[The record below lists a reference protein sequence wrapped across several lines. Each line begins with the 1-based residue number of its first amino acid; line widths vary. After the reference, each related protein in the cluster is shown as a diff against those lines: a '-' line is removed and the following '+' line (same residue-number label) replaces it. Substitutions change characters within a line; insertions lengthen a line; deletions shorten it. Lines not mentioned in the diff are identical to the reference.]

1 MEQTT
6 LTPKKKDKHVIDSV
20 FVICL
25 MLLFVLCALSVI
37 AIGASIYQKNVSA
50 MASNNSHRIAS
61 AYITEKV
68 RQSDINGTVR
78 VKELFGESVLAMSKE
93 VNGELYTTYIYDYD
107 GQLMEL
113 MARDS
118 LEVVYP
124 QSGQKI
130 MDIKS
135 LEIEE
140 VSDRMFSIEIV
151 LEDGTEDF
159 LYITKRSTEG
169 N

>member
-1 MEQTT
+1 MEYN
-6 LTPKKKDKHVIDSV
+6 KKDKHMIDSV

-37 AIGASIYQKNVSA
+37 AIGASIYQKNVTS

-68 RQSDINGTVR
+68 RQSDLNGSIM
-78 VKELFGESVLAMSKE
+78 VKELFGENALVMTKE
-93 VNGELYTTYIYDYD
+93 INGELFSTYIYDFD
-107 GQLMEL
+107 GNLMEL
-113 MARDS
+113 MARDNIG
-118 LEVVYP
+118 VIYP

-130 MDIKS
+130 IEIKS
-135 LEIEE
+135 FDIQE
-140 VSDRMFSIEIV
+140 VSDTMFRIEVV
-151 LEDGTEDF
+151 LDDGTEDN

>member
-6 LTPKKKDKHVIDSV
+6 LTTKKKDKHVIDSV

-50 MASNNSHRIAS
+50 MASNNSHRITS

-68 RQSDINGTVR
+68 RQADID
-78 VKELFGESVLAMSKE
+78 
-93 VNGELYTTYIYDYD
+93 ELYTTYIYDFD

-124 QSGQKI
+124 RSGQKI
-130 MDIKS
+130 MDIKA

-140 VSDRMFSIEIV
+140 VSDRMFSIEVV

>member
-1 MEQTT
+1 
-6 LTPKKKDKHVIDSV
+6 
-20 FVICL
+20 

-78 VKELFGESVLAMSKE
+78 VKELFGENVLAMSKE
-93 VNGELYTTYIYDYD
+93 VNGELYTTYIYDFD
-107 GQLMEL
+107 GHLMEL

-118 LEVVYP
+118 LEVV
-124 QSGQKI
+124 
-130 MDIKS
+130 
-135 LEIEE
+135 
-140 VSDRMFSIEIV
+140 
-151 LEDGTEDF
+151 
-159 LYITKRSTEG
+159 
-169 N
+169 

>member
-1 MEQTT
+1 MDQTA
-6 LTPKKKDKHVIDSV
+6 LNPNKKDKHMIDSV

-37 AIGASIYQKNVSA
+37 AIGATIYQKNVSS
-50 MASNNSHRIAS
+50 MANNNSHRIAS
-61 AYITEKV
+61 AYITEKI
-68 RQSDINGTVR
+68 RQSDINGSVR
-78 VKELFGESVLAMSKE
+78 TRDLFGEKVLVMSKE
-93 VNGELYTTYIYDYD
+93 INGELYNTYIYDFD
-107 GQLMEL
+107 GKLMEL
-113 MARDS
+113 MARND
-118 LEVVYP
+118 LNVVYP

-130 MDIKS
+130 MEVKS
-135 LEIEE
+135 FDIEE
-140 VSDRMFSIEIV
+140 VSEKMFKIEIV

>member
-1 MEQTT
+1 MEQTIT
-6 LTPKKKDKHVIDSV
+6 SEKKKDRHVIDSV

-37 AIGASIYQKNVSA
+37 AIGASIYQKNVSL

-68 RQSDINGTVR
+68 RQSDLNGSIR
-78 VKELFGESVLAMSKE
+78 VKELFGENALAMSKE
-93 VNGELYTTYIYDYD
+93 INGELYTTYIYDFD
-107 GQLMEL
+107 GKLMEL

-118 LEVVYP
+118 LDVIYP
-124 QSGQKI
+124 QSGQRI

-135 LEIEE
+135 LKIEE
-140 VSDRMFSIEIV
+140 ASDRMFKIEVV

>member
-1 MEQTT
+1 MDQTT
-6 LTPKKKDKHVIDSV
+6 LNPNKKDKHMIDSV

-37 AIGASIYQKNVSA
+37 AIGATIYQKNVSS
-50 MASNNSHRIAS
+50 MANNNSHRIAS
-61 AYITEKV
+61 AYITEKI
-68 RQSDINGTVR
+68 RQSDINGSVR
-78 VKELFGESVLAMSKE
+78 TRDLFGERVLVMSKE
-93 VNGELYTTYIYDYD
+93 INGELYNTYIYDFD
-107 GQLMEL
+107 GKLMEL
-113 MARDS
+113 MARND
-118 LEVVYP
+118 LNVVYP

-130 MDIKS
+130 MEVKS
-135 LEIEE
+135 FDIEE
-140 VSDRMFSIEIV
+140 ISEKMFKIEVV

>member
-1 MEQTT
+1 MDQTA
-6 LTPKKKDKHVIDSV
+6 LNPNKKDKHMIDSV

-37 AIGASIYQKNVSA
+37 AIGATIYQKNVSS
-50 MASNNSHRIAS
+50 MANNNSHRIAS
-61 AYITEKV
+61 AYITEKI
-68 RQSDINGTVR
+68 RQSDINGSVR
-78 VKELFGESVLAMSKE
+78 TRDLFGEKALVMSKE
-93 VNGELYTTYIYDYD
+93 INGELYNTYIYDFD
-107 GQLMEL
+107 GKLMEL
-113 MARDS
+113 MARND
-118 LEVVYP
+118 LNVVYP

-130 MDIKS
+130 MEVKS
-135 LEIEE
+135 FDIEE
-140 VSDRMFSIEIV
+140 VSEKMFKIEIV

>member
-1 MEQTT
+1 MDQTT
-6 LTPKKKDKHVIDSV
+6 LNPNKKDKHMIDSV

-37 AIGASIYQKNVSA
+37 AIGATIYQKNVSS
-50 MASNNSHRIAS
+50 MANNNSHRIAS
-61 AYITEKV
+61 AYITEKI
-68 RQSDINGTVR
+68 RQSDINGSVR
-78 VKELFGESVLAMSKE
+78 TRDLFGEKALVMSKE
-93 VNGELYTTYIYDYD
+93 INGELYNTYIYDFD
-107 GQLMEL
+107 GKLMEL
-113 MARDS
+113 MARND
-118 LEVVYP
+118 LNVVYP

-130 MDIKS
+130 MEVKS
-135 LEIEE
+135 FDIEE
-140 VSDRMFSIEIV
+140 VSEKMFKIEIV

>member
-1 MEQTT
+1 MDQTT
-6 LTPKKKDKHVIDSV
+6 LNPNKKDKHMIDSV

-37 AIGASIYQKNVSA
+37 AIGATIYQKNVSS
-50 MASNNSHRIAS
+50 MANNNSHRIAS
-61 AYITEKV
+61 AYITEKI
-68 RQSDINGTVR
+68 RQSDINGSVR
-78 VKELFGESVLAMSKE
+78 TRDLFGEKVLVMSKE
-93 VNGELYTTYIYDYD
+93 INGELYNTYIYDFD
-107 GQLMEL
+107 GKLMEL
-113 MARDS
+113 MARND
-118 LEVVYP
+118 LNVVYP

-130 MDIKS
+130 MGVKS
-135 LEIEE
+135 FDIEE
-140 VSDRMFSIEIV
+140 VSEKMFKIEIV

>member
-1 MEQTT
+1 MEQTI
-6 LTPKKKDKHVIDSV
+6 LVQKKKDKHMIDSV

-37 AIGASIYQKNVSA
+37 AIGASIYQKNVSS

-68 RQSDINGTVR
+68 RQSDINGNIR
-78 VKELFGESVLAMSKE
+78 VKELFDENVLVMSKE
-93 VNGELYTTYIYDYD
+93 INGEIYNTYIYDYD
-107 GQLMEL
+107 GHLMEL

-118 LEVVYP
+118 MNVVYP

-130 MDIKS
+130 MEINS
-135 LEIEE
+135 LQIEE
-140 VSDRMFSIEIV
+140 ISDRIFKIEVV
-151 LEDGTEDF
+151 LVDGTEDF

>member
-1 MEQTT
+1 MEQTA
-6 LTPKKKDKHVIDSV
+6 LSQKKTDKHVIDSV

-37 AIGASIYQKNVSA
+37 AIGAGIYQKNVSA

-68 RQSDINGTVR
+68 RQADINGTVR
-78 VKELFGESVLAMSKE
+78 VKELFDDNVLAMSKE
-93 VNGELYTTYIYDYD
+93 VGGELYTTYIYDFD
-107 GQLMEL
+107 GKLMEL

-118 LEVVYP
+118 LDVIYP

-135 LEIEE
+135 LDIEE
-140 VSDRMFSIEIV
+140 ISDRMFKIEIV
-151 LEDGTEDF
+151 LEDGTEEF
-159 LYITKRSTEG
+159 LYITKRSRSG

>member
-1 MEQTT
+1 
-6 LTPKKKDKHVIDSV
+6 
-20 FVICL
+20 

-68 RQSDINGTVR
+68 RQADIDGTVG
-78 VKELFGESVLAMSKE
+78 KNVLAMSKE
-93 VNGELYTTYIYDYD
+93 VNGELYTTYIYDFD

-124 QSGQKI
+124 RSGQKI
-130 MDIKS
+130 MDIKA

-140 VSDRMFSIEIV
+140 VSDRMFSIEVV

>member
-78 VKELFGESVLAMSKE
+78 VKELFGENVLAMSKE

-140 VSDRMFSIEIV
+140 VSDRMFSIEVV